1 MPRKKQTSA
10 GLQSSVSFQLLMR
23 VLISLTFNR
32 KQVELNNYTI
42 NQPFSDQENNLL
54 IIFKETTRKSL
65 VFYVDSITD
74 KLIFIDLGPDK

>member
-1 MPRKKQTSA
+1 
-10 GLQSSVSFQLLMR
+10 MR
-23 VLISLTFNR
+23 VLIRLIFNR

-74 KLIFIDLGPDK
+74 KLIFIDLGPNK

>member
-1 MPRKKQTSA
+1 
-10 GLQSSVSFQLLMR
+10 MR
-23 VLISLTFNR
+23 VLIRLTFNR

-74 KLIFIDLGPDK
+74 KLIFIDLGPNK

>member
-1 MPRKKQTSA
+1 
-10 GLQSSVSFQLLMR
+10 MR
-23 VLISLTFNR
+23 VRISLTFNR

-74 KLIFIDLGPDK
+74 KLIFIDLGPNK